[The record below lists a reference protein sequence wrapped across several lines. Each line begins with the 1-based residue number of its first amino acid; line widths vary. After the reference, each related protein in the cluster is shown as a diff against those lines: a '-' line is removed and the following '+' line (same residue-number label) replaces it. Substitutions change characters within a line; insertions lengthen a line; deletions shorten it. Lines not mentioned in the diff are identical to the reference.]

1 MTYEDHIKNIEETSE
16 NLIKDYIEILEDVG
30 LIPSEVRKDAIQCSL
45 LCINKQL
52 RLIGPE
58 AFLDYVELVQ
68 MQKYLEEL

>member
-52 RLIGPE
+52 QLIGPE